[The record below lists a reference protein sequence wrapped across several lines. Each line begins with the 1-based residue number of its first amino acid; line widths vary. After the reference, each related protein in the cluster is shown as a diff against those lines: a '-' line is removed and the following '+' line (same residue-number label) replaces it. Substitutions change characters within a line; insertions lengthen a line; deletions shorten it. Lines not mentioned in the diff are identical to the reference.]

1 MQRNIFYNQIISS
14 YFKRDTISCVSFLLY
29 LNLNQTNMKKIIALI
44 ILISS
49 FANAQVYEI
58 LLETKNHPEYTPE
71 FLEKMYGN
79 IKDPEVRKWNID

>member
-1 MQRNIFYNQIISS
+1 
-14 YFKRDTISCVSFLLY
+14 
-29 LNLNQTNMKKIIALI
+29 MKKLIALI